1 MLPDQETTLEAAV
14 LEELVRIASVKLAI
28 ALENES
34 RILNDKRAVG
44 LPHKNHSVKSIF
56 WKKRIARV
64 GQNPCKWYRAAAV
77 YQLDLTDLKKIS
89 LEVFP

>member
-28 ALENES
+28 PLENES

-56 WKKRIARV
+56 WKKGLRV
-64 GQNPCKWYRAAAV
+64 WVKTLASGTE
-77 YQLDLTDLKKIS
+77 LLLSIS
-89 LEVFP
+89 WI